1 VKATRTDIANWR
13 AKKIYGE
20 YILAHLEDMPSNSA
34 QKNKACMMVFIIVI
48 LFSTA
53 AIPFGLALRGSFHMC
68 AVAFSCWHVAFGPLR
83 V

>member
-34 QKNKACMMVFIIVI
+34 QKNKACMMGFI
-48 LFSTA
+48 LMLSCTA
-53 AIPFGLALRGSFHMC
+53 AVPFVLALRNRFHMC
-68 AVAFSCWHVAFGPLR
+68 TVAFSCWHVAFSPLR
-83 V
+83 F